1 MTTAIYKYP
10 VPLRD
15 EVDLALPHGARV
27 LSVLNQREELVLY
40 AAVDVEPNADSE
52 PLHLVV
58 RGTGHAFQGNEGEF
72 IGSVS
77 FADGDL
83 IFHVF
88 KKETA

>member
-1 MTTAIYKYP
+1 MTTAVYKYP

-15 EVDLALPHGARV
+15 DVDIALPHGAHV

-40 AAVDVEPNADSE
+40 AAVDTEPVGFD
-52 PLHLVV
+52 PLELVI

-77 FADGDL
+77 FADGSL

-88 KKETA
+88 KKEAA